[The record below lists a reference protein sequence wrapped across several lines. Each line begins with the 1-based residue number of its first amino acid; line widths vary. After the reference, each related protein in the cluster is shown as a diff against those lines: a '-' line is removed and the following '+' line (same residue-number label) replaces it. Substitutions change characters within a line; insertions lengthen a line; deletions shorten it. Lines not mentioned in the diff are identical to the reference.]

1 MNGGTEFVILDSD
14 SLYVV
19 KWSKWFVY
27 DLKNRVVKFSMYCV
41 ATRWKIKHFLKR
53 KTIIH
58 NVCIGFW
65 GEEKWEWGG
74 GGGEEGKERL
84 RIRARWIYFWVIQ
97 EYLNLALIQFSATF
111 GIVCL

>member
-41 ATRWKIKHFLKR
+41 ATR
-53 KTIIH
+53 
-58 NVCIGFW
+58 
-65 GEEKWEWGG
+65 
-74 GGGEEGKERL
+74 
-84 RIRARWIYFWVIQ
+84 
-97 EYLNLALIQFSATF
+97 
-111 GIVCL
+111 